1 MPAPLL
7 SVQEESEVLTRIGP
21 GTLMGNFMR
30 EYWIPAMLA
39 SELPHPDCDPVRVK
53 LLGEELIAF
62 RDTSN
67 RIGLIQNACM
77 HRCASLF
84 FGRNEE
90 NGIRCVYHGW
100 KYDVTGQCVDIPN
113 DLAGPEYKAQIKAT
127 AYPCIEKNGFIWTY
141 MGPRAV
147 PPPLPRIPGN
157 ELPPGEELV
166 SAISKEYNWLQ
177 GFEGNIDNSHFSF
190 LHFGHKQPEDYPYG
204 SRMWYVCRDR
214 NPVVVTK
221 DTDYGL
227 IYGGKRVAEEIPG
240 KVYWRVTQIF
250 FPFATHSSGMQYL
263 AHVPMDD
270 EHSLL
275 IRTDKADLAH
285 FDPEHLPNTDDW
297 YGRFRPVSNK
307 ENGYLLD
314 REAKRTKKSYTGIGG
329 GISLEDQALVESM
342 GPIVD
347 RRNEHLVG
355 SDAAVLRFRQ
365 RILEAAFALADGVP
379 APGVDNPELWSY
391 LAAGHLI
398 LPDTLSLSEVEEQ
411 LHEMQAPGEGAD
423 WQTMTIEQEF
433 GARA

>member
-1 MPAPLL
+1 MATPILGI
-7 SVQEESEVLTRIGP
+7 EEQNEVLTRVGP
-21 GTLMGNFMR
+21 GTLMGNLMR

-39 SELPHPDCDPVRVK
+39 SELPQPDCDPVRVK

-67 RIGLIQNACM
+67 RIGLIQNNCM

-100 KYDVTGQCVDIPN
+100 KYDVTGQCVDLPN
-113 DLAGPEYKAQIKAT
+113 DPAGSTHKAMIKAT

-141 MGPRAV
+141 MGPRQT

-157 ELPPGEELV
+157 ELPEGEELV

-190 LHFGHKQPEDYPYG
+190 LHYGHKKPEDYAVG
-204 SRMWYVCRDR
+204 SKEWYVVKDR
-214 NPVVVTK
+214 APVVDAM
-221 DTDYGL
+221 DTDYGV
-227 IYGGKRVAEEIPG
+227 IYGGKRVAEEVPG
-240 KVYWRVTQIF
+240 LVYWRVTQIF
-250 FPFATHSSGMQYL
+250 MPFATHSSGMQYL

-275 IRTDKADLAH
+275 IRTDKKEFAH
-285 FDPEHLPNTDDW
+285 FDPVHLPNTDDW
-297 YGRFRPVSNK
+297 HGRFRPISNRD
-307 ENGYLLD
+307 NGYLLD
-314 REAKRTKKSYTGIGG
+314 REAQRSGKSFTGVGG
-329 GISLEDQALVESM
+329 GISIEDQAVVESM

-347 RRNEHLVG
+347 RRGEHLVS
-355 SDAAVLRFRQ
+355 SDAAVLRFRK
-365 RILEAAFALADGVP
+365 RMIDCAFALADGVP

-391 LAAGHLI
+391 LAAGHVLE
-398 LPDTLSLSEVEEQ
+398 PDDLSLSEVAERIHGLQGQKKE
-411 LHEMQAPGEGAD
+411 D
-423 WQTMTIEQEF
+423 WDLASIE
-433 GARA
+433 ALRT